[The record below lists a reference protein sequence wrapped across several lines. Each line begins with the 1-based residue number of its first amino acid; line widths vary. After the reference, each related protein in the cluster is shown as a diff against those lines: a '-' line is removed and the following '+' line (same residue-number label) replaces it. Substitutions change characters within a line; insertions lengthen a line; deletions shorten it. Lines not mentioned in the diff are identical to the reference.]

1 VREILED
8 FPFLPREKVD
18 DFPFPSQGNSRDFP
32 YFPSEGKSRDF
43 SRFSLGKKKQYIYF
57 IYTEDFSLMV
67 NGERKAAESK
77 AAVLPSPIVDV
88 KISTHNFSNL
98 MR

>member
-1 VREILED
+1 
-8 FPFLPREKVD
+8 
-18 DFPFPSQGNSRDFP
+18 
-32 YFPSEGKSRDF
+32 
-43 SRFSLGKKKQYIYF
+43 
-57 IYTEDFSLMV
+57 MV